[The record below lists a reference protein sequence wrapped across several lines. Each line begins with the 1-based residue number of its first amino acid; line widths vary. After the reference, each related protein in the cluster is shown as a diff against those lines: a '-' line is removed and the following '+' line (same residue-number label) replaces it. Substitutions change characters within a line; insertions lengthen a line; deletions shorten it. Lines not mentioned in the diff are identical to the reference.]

1 MNNDDIIQ
9 LFSNWND
16 AIQTGDPDKVTAMY
30 AEDAVLLPTVSNQVR
45 HNHAEIRDYFVS
57 FLAKSPRGEINEA
70 NPRQLTDDLV
80 SNTGVYTF
88 AFGDGAQV
96 MARYSYLY
104 KCIGGEW
111 KILEHHS
118 SMMPEPV

>member
-1 MNNDDIIQ
+1 MNNDDIVQ

-16 AIQTGDPDKVTAMY
+16 AIQTGDPDKVTALY

-45 HNHAEIRDYFVS
+45 HNHSEIRDYFVS
-57 FLAKSPRGEINEA
+57 FLAKSPSGEINES

-88 AFGDGAQV
+88 TFGDGAQV

-104 KCIGGEW
+104 ECIGGEW

>member
-57 FLAKSPRGEINEA
+57 FLAKSPSGEINEA

-88 AFGDGAQV
+88 TFGDGAQV

-104 KCIGGEW
+104 KCIGGAW